1 MTKQVVAAMLFVAV
15 SASAR
20 ATEAQ
25 YFGTWRLNPAKSDFG
40 PLTIAFAHD
49 GDAWTATQDGRSH
62 TFKMDGKPHPAD
74 AGTTEVWKQVDSNTW
89 EVTTALNGKT
99 VVVDRYKLSTDGKT
113 LTDTAESA
121 PGAESAVL
129 RREGQGTGL
138 VGTWKGTV
146 KQDPFTVTVQ
156 PYENDGLIYSVVGA
170 FEVKAHFDGK
180 PYPMTGPLM
189 ASGSTA
195 AFKKTGPRSF
205 ESKQVQPGQPV
216 VTVTVSA
223 SPDGKSLTA
232 VGVYGSV
239 KHVWALDR
247 ER

>member
-1 MTKQVVAAMLFVAV
+1 MDTRPMTLTQKIPLSGAVIVTTPQEVAQVLVTFDTYHLHAITYRGQNIISL
-15 SASAR
+15 
-20 ATEAQ
+20 
-25 YFGTWRLNPAKSDFG
+25 
-40 PLTIAFAHD
+40 
-49 GDAWTATQDGRSH
+49 ATQ
-62 TFKMDGKPHPAD
+62 
-74 AGTTEVWKQVDSNTW
+74 
-89 EVTTALNGKT
+89 NGG
-99 VVVDRYKLSTDGKT
+99 S
-113 LTDTAESA
+113 
-121 PGAESAVL
+121 
-129 RREGQGTGL
+129 
-138 VGTWKGTV
+138 WKGTV

-156 PYENDGLIYSVVGA
+156 RYENDGLIYSVVGA